1 MFQPWLHHQSGQA
14 YLFVH
19 KINPQ
24 LCAINLKGWW
34 APYRWQDLNKQVESG
49 KLLQMTTT
57 TCDQFLGL
65 EKSYCNSPSLPF
77 FFKFHYTINKN
88 FTVNLQWI
96 EITSVNP
103 PGTPPPPPAP
113 HQKPLSVCT
122 KKDASASNEGKSVWI
137 LAWNIKSRR
146 VLVRKVEGL
155 CAYMLMSCWRCPLAA
170 EPHGLLRLLT
180 VYLYK
185 SGPRSPGRNPP
196 DDTSSTGRRRWS

>member
-1 MFQPWLHHQSGQA
+1 MWSSFNVSTSLFNVRTTPVWGKCAQNQCCKRIHGGIMFQPWLHHQSGQA

-34 APYRWQDLNKQVESG
+34 APYRWQDQNKQVESG

-65 EKSYCNSPSLPF
+65 EKSYCNSSSLPF
-77 FFKFHYTINKN
+77 FFLKFHYTINKN

-103 PGTPPPPPAP
+103 PGPPPPIRSHYQSAQRKMP
-113 HQKPLSVCT
+113 QPLMKTNQC
-122 KKDASASNEGKSVWI
+122 GF
-137 LAWNIKSRR
+137 
-146 VLVRKVEGL
+146 
-155 CAYMLMSCWRCPLAA
+155 
-170 EPHGLLRLLT
+170 
-180 VYLYK
+180 
-185 SGPRSPGRNPP
+185 
-196 DDTSSTGRRRWS
+196 